1 MSADNSV
8 ARGGLDAQTQ
18 AEQAAFQIPPE
29 LATRYQVRI
38 IEPSD
43 GSERRVGMFLP
54 TDRENPSI
62 EIAGDRIIARN
73 EDPDTVSA
81 LVTIAKHNGWAG
93 IDVEG
98 SPEFRQAVWTA
109 ASREGL
115 TVRGYEPSF
124 DEQARMEELR
134 RADAARRD
142 REVAEKLAPTVEPV
156 APTAAVGATEATVL
170 APSADAERNGAPQP
184 LPSGSS
190 TELSDADKRLLLTV
204 SVHTQDR
211 KALYAAVSEDMDPLR
226 REVQAERSDLNRDA
240 LNGALERALESP
252 TLVSAF
258 SRSGYE
264 PDGLRQ
270 MARDGA
276 WDGEVADAIYIV
288 RSGLNRHEVAR
299 EAGANVPL
307 ADALEPVL
315 HLPGRPQVRNIL
327 PNTTIDASTLL
338 SGDLSNI
345 GSLGSLASG
354 IQSRYA
360 LPATSSS
367 DADLAY
373 NQALK
378 DATSSSAAT
387 AALGENT
394 LSIAQTRMQGLDQL
408 REQLSYAKDPKDVM
422 DLQARISVEQAQLQ
436 NDMLKMQAIQMAQA
450 GQANMQISAAQ
461 VAAGRDEAAF
471 FSANTI
477 RK

>member
-73 EDPDTVSA
+73 EDPETVSA

-115 TVRGYEPSF
+115 MVRGYEPSF
-124 DEQARMEELR
+124 DEQARMEELH
-134 RADAARRD
+134 RADAAQRD
-142 REVAEKLAPTVEPV
+142 RKVAEKPAPTVEPV

-170 APSADAERNGAPQP
+170 APSADAEKNGAPQP

-226 REVQAERSDLNRDA
+226 REVQAERIDLNRDA

-276 WDGEVADAIYIV
+276 WDSEVADAVYIV
-288 RSGLNRHEVAR
+288 RSGLNRHEVAL

-307 ADALEPVL
+307 GGALAATPED
-315 HLPGRPQVRNIL
+315 R
-327 PNTTIDASTLL
+327 
-338 SGDLSNI
+338 
-345 GSLGSLASG
+345 LAG
-354 IQSRYA
+354 E
-360 LPATSSS
+360 
-367 DADLAY
+367 
-373 NQALK
+373 
-378 DATSSSAAT
+378 AT
-387 AALGENT
+387 AAPERQPEQEPHIVREERLHQAAPERRHENDELAELFLHGGAERIAAEPRLANALQAQAAMDQHLGAAFDGDAE
-394 LSIAQTRMQGLDQL
+394 RMTSASLESRHMISDVLRRGLDVSV
-408 REQLSYAKDPKDVM
+408 REPTPVRLVEPIRPTH
-422 DLQARISVEQAQLQ
+422 DLER
-436 NDMLKMQAIQMAQA
+436 
-450 GQANMQISAAQ
+450 
-461 VAAGRDEAAF
+461 
-471 FSANTI
+471 
-477 RK
+477 

>member
-29 LATRYQVRI
+29 LATHYQVRI

-142 REVAEKLAPTVEPV
+142 REVAEKPAPTVEPV

-211 KALYAAVSEDMDPLR
+211 KALHAAVSEDMDPLR
-226 REVQAERSDLNRDA
+226 REVQAERIDLNRDA

-307 ADALEPVL
+307 ADALAGEREDRL
-315 HLPGRPQVRNIL
+315 TGE
-327 PNTTIDASTLL
+327 
-338 SGDLSNI
+338 
-345 GSLGSLASG
+345 
-354 IQSRYA
+354 
-360 LPATSSS
+360 
-367 DADLAY
+367 
-373 NQALK
+373 
-378 DATSSSAAT
+378 AT
-387 AALGENT
+387 AAPERQPEQEPHIVREERLHQAAPERRHENDELAELFLHGGAERIAAEPRLANALQAQAAMEQHLGAAFDGDT
-394 LSIAQTRMQGLDQL
+394 DRMASASLESRHMISDVLRRGLDVSV
-408 REQLSYAKDPKDVM
+408 REPAPVRQVEPIRPTH
-422 DLQARISVEQAQLQ
+422 DLER
-436 NDMLKMQAIQMAQA
+436 
-450 GQANMQISAAQ
+450 
-461 VAAGRDEAAF
+461 
-471 FSANTI
+471 
-477 RK
+477 

>member
-62 EIAGDRIIARN
+62 EIAGDRIVARN
-73 EDPDTVSA
+73 EDPETVSA
-81 LVTIAKHNGWAG
+81 LVTIAKHNGWEG

-124 DEQARMEELR
+124 DEQARLEELR

-142 REVAEKLAPTVEPV
+142 REVAEKPAPTVEPV

-211 KALYAAVSEDMDPLR
+211 KALYAAVNEDMDPVR
-226 REVQAERSDLNRDA
+226 REVQAERIDLNRDA

-307 ADALEPVL
+307 GGALAATPED
-315 HLPGRPQVRNIL
+315 R
-327 PNTTIDASTLL
+327 
-338 SGDLSNI
+338 
-345 GSLGSLASG
+345 LAG
-354 IQSRYA
+354 E
-360 LPATSSS
+360 
-367 DADLAY
+367 
-373 NQALK
+373 
-378 DATSSSAAT
+378 AT
-387 AALGENT
+387 AAPERQPEQEPHIVREERLRQAAPERRHENDELAELFLHGGAERIAAEPRLANALQAQAAMDQHLGAAFDGDAE
-394 LSIAQTRMQGLDQL
+394 RMTSASLESRHMISDVLRRGLDVSV
-408 REQLSYAKDPKDVM
+408 REPTPVRQVEPIRPTH
-422 DLQARISVEQAQLQ
+422 DLER
-436 NDMLKMQAIQMAQA
+436 
-450 GQANMQISAAQ
+450 
-461 VAAGRDEAAF
+461 
-471 FSANTI
+471 
-477 RK
+477 

>member
-8 ARGGLDAQTQ
+8 ARGDLDAQTQ

-62 EIAGDRIIARN
+62 EIAGDRIVARN
-73 EDPDTVSA
+73 EDPETVSA

-124 DEQARMEELR
+124 DEQARLEELR

-142 REVAEKLAPTVEPV
+142 REVAEKPAPTVEPV

-211 KALYAAVSEDMDPLR
+211 KALYAAVNEDMDPVR
-226 REVQAERSDLNRDA
+226 REVQAERIDLNRDA

-252 TLVSAF
+252 TLVNAF

-307 ADALEPVL
+307 GGALAATPED
-315 HLPGRPQVRNIL
+315 R
-327 PNTTIDASTLL
+327 
-338 SGDLSNI
+338 
-345 GSLGSLASG
+345 LAG
-354 IQSRYA
+354 E
-360 LPATSSS
+360 
-367 DADLAY
+367 
-373 NQALK
+373 
-378 DATSSSAAT
+378 AT
-387 AALGENT
+387 AAPERQPEQEPHIVREERLRQAAPERRHENDELAELFLHGGAERIAAEPRLANALQAQAAMDQHLGAAFDGDAE
-394 LSIAQTRMQGLDQL
+394 RMTSASLESRHMISDVLRRGLDVSV
-408 REQLSYAKDPKDVM
+408 REPTPVRQVEPIRPTH
-422 DLQARISVEQAQLQ
+422 DLER
-436 NDMLKMQAIQMAQA
+436 
-450 GQANMQISAAQ
+450 
-461 VAAGRDEAAF
+461 
-471 FSANTI
+471 
-477 RK
+477 

>member
-18 AEQAAFQIPPE
+18 AGQAAFQIPPE

-62 EIAGDRIIARN
+62 EIAGDRILARN
-73 EDPDTVSA
+73 EDPETVSA

-98 SPEFRQAVWTA
+98 SSEFRQAVWTA

-142 REVAEKLAPTVEPV
+142 REVAEKPAPTVEPV

-226 REVQAERSDLNRDA
+226 REVQAERIDLNRDA

-270 MARDGA
+270 DGA
-276 WDGEVADAIYIV
+276 RRRVGRRGRRCDLHRPLRAQPARSRPRSRCERARSAARSPPRPKTAGPAKRRLRPSDSPNRNHLSSGRSASMKPQQSDVTRMTNWPICSCMAE
-288 RSGLNRHEVAR
+288 RSGLPPSRVSPTR
-299 EAGANVPL
+299 C
-307 ADALEPVL
+307 
-315 HLPGRPQVRNIL
+315 RRRRRWI
-327 PNTTIDASTLL
+327 STLMRL
-338 SGDLSNI
+338 SM
-345 GSLGSLASG
+345 
-354 IQSRYA
+354 
-360 LPATSSS
+360 ATR
-367 DADLAY
+367 
-373 NQALK
+373 
-378 DATSSSAAT
+378 T
-387 AALGENT
+387 G
-394 LSIAQTRMQGLDQL
+394 
-408 REQLSYAKDPKDVM
+408 
-422 DLQARISVEQAQLQ
+422 
-436 NDMLKMQAIQMAQA
+436 
-450 GQANMQISAAQ
+450 
-461 VAAGRDEAAF
+461 
-471 FSANTI
+471 
-477 RK
+477 

>member
-73 EDPDTVSA
+73 EDPETVSA

-142 REVAEKLAPTVEPV
+142 REVAEKPAPTVEPV

-226 REVQAERSDLNRDA
+226 REVQAERIDLNRDA

-288 RSGLNRHEVAR
+288 RSGRNRHEVAR

-307 ADALEPVL
+307 GGALATTPEDRRAGEATVAPERQPEPE
-315 HLPGRPQVRNIL
+315 PPIVREERLNEAAAERRHENDEL
-327 PNTTIDASTLL
+327 
-338 SGDLSNI
+338 
-345 GSLGSLASG
+345 
-354 IQSRYA
+354 
-360 LPATSSS
+360 
-367 DADLAY
+367 ADLFLHGGAERIAAEPRLA
-373 NQALK
+373 NALQAQAAMEQHLGAAF
-378 DATSSSAAT
+378 DGEANRMTSASLESRHMISDV
-387 AALGENT
+387 L
-394 LSIAQTRMQGLDQL
+394 RRGLDVSV
-408 REQLSYAKDPKDVM
+408 REPAPVRQVEPIRPTH
-422 DLQARISVEQAQLQ
+422 DLER
-436 NDMLKMQAIQMAQA
+436 
-450 GQANMQISAAQ
+450 
-461 VAAGRDEAAF
+461 
-471 FSANTI
+471 
-477 RK
+477 

>member
-8 ARGGLDAQTQ
+8 AQGGLDAQTQ

-142 REVAEKLAPTVEPV
+142 REVAEKPAPTVESV

-226 REVQAERSDLNRDA
+226 REVQDERIDLNRDA

-307 ADALEPVL
+307 GGALAATPED
-315 HLPGRPQVRNIL
+315 R
-327 PNTTIDASTLL
+327 
-338 SGDLSNI
+338 
-345 GSLGSLASG
+345 LAG
-354 IQSRYA
+354 E
-360 LPATSSS
+360 
-367 DADLAY
+367 
-373 NQALK
+373 
-378 DATSSSAAT
+378 AT
-387 AALGENT
+387 AAPERQPEQEPHIVREERLHQAAPERRHENDELAELFLHGGAERIAAEPRLANALQAQAAMDQHLGAAFDGDAE
-394 LSIAQTRMQGLDQL
+394 RMTSASLESRHMISDVLRRGLDVSV
-408 REQLSYAKDPKDVM
+408 REPTPVRQVEPIRPTH
-422 DLQARISVEQAQLQ
+422 DLER
-436 NDMLKMQAIQMAQA
+436 
-450 GQANMQISAAQ
+450 
-461 VAAGRDEAAF
+461 
-471 FSANTI
+471 
-477 RK
+477 